1 MKRLYSAL
9 FLALALLVASCAP
22 EHPFLSK
29 VPEIHDILCAE
40 GERAD
45 STSALCSRFGALAGI
60 NGSYFNMRELTP
72 VTYVKDDGFT
82 VGTTSMKEASRT
94 NGVFL
99 SRTEGVCIEASD
111 TTGLEDGAWE
121 AMASGPILID
131 DGEVY
136 TYSESTPGWKGFFN
150 ARHPRSLVG
159 TDAEGYGAHRCAQS
173 GRRRFLHA
181 LDPQRRRAEPP
192 Q

>member
-1 MKRLYSAL
+1 
-9 FLALALLVASCAP
+9 
-22 EHPFLSK
+22 
-29 VPEIHDILCAE
+29 
-40 GERAD
+40 
-45 STSALCSRFGALAGI
+45 
-60 NGSYFNMRELTP
+60 MRELTP

-131 DGEVY
+131 EGEVY

-159 TDAEGYGAHRCAQS
+159 TDAEGYVWLVVVD
-173 GRRRFLHA
+173 GRSEGHAGGMTIAELTELSQMIGLTDALNLDGGGSSTLWTRSAGVLNHPSDNGRF
-181 LDPQRRRAEPP
+181 DPFGQRVVPNIIAIR
-192 Q
+192 